1 MSGIVSR
8 IRQQGGRLERGVRH
22 EPTAP
27 TLEVRDVSVTFATGP
42 NSLVTNGQG
51 RNGRSA
57 ALKDISFRV
66 EAGQRLAVVGPNGA
80 GKSTLFK
87 LVVGTIKPSQGSIN
101 VYGRLPDQHICIAYV
116 PQRSHIDWSF
126 PVTVEDVVMMGR
138 IGQIGLFHW
147 PRGRDWKY
155 VRASLERVNAS
166 HLAHKQIGELS
177 GGQQQRVFIA
187 RALAQQ
193 ADLLLMDEPFAGLDI
208 PSHESILE
216 ILDSLQ
222 ADGVTILVATHDLN
236 MAAERFDRVM
246 LLNRQI
252 IAYGQPPEVL
262 TPANLVQ
269 AYGGHIHVLDPD
281 SQSLLVADTCCD
293 HDDPDQVAGSG

>member
-1 MSGIVSR
+1 MGTIFSKLTQQSGHH
-8 IRQQGGRLERGVRH
+8 ERGVPH

-27 TLEVRDVSVTFATGP
+27 TLEVKDVSVTFAAGP
-42 NSLVTNGQG
+42 NSQVTNGQK
-51 RNGRSA
+51 RNGRPA
-57 ALKDISFRV
+57 ALRDISFRV
-66 EAGQRLAVVGPNGA
+66 EAGQQLAVVGPNGA

-87 LVVGTIKPSQGSIN
+87 LIVGTIKPSQGTVN

-138 IGQIGLFHW
+138 IGQIGLFRW
-147 PRGRDWKY
+147 PRGRDWQY
-155 VRASLERVNAS
+155 VRASLDRVNAG

-208 PSHESILE
+208 PSHEA
-216 ILDSLQ
+216 ILDIIDDLKV
-222 ADGVTILVATHDLN
+222 DGVTILVATHDLN
-236 MAAERFDRVM
+236 MASERFDQVM
-246 LLNRQI
+246 LLNREV
-252 IAYGQPPEVL
+252 IAYGRPADVL
-262 TPANLVQ
+262 TPANLVM
-269 AYGGHIHVLDPD
+269 AYGGHIHVLDSD
-281 SQSLLVADTCCD
+281 STSFLVADTCCD
-293 HDDPDQVAGSG
+293 DDVGESTGTG